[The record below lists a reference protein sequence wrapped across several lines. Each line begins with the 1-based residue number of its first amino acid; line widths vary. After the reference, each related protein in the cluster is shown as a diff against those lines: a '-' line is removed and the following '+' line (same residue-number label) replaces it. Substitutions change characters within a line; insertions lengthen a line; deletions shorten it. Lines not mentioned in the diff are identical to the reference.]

1 MGESAAWRGAALEHA
16 EAPRAISLGACMAT
30 YFFKQ
35 AAPANDSARGLS
47 LGA

>member
-16 EAPRAISLGACMAT
+16 EALALFLSARAWPHIS
-30 YFFKQ
+30 FKQ

-47 LGA
+47 LGT